1 MDVQDPAR
9 RYKGGSIIGVVLLFL
24 AILAG
29 PYVAANPALASIFTL
44 TKKQIS
50 VIIPIYGFVASV
62 LPIWMLLC
70 PRDYLSTYL
79 KIGTVIMLVVGIFV
93 VQPVLQMPPLTQ
105 FISGGGPIIPGPVF
119 PFVFITIACGA
130 LSGFHAIIASGTT
143 PKMISNEREI
153 LFVGFGA
160 MLTEGVVA
168 IISTFV
174 LSL

>member
-1 MDVQDPAR
+1 MLPAIR
-9 RYKGGSIIGVVLLFL
+9 RWPRYSR
-24 AILAG
+24 
-29 PYVAANPALASIFTL
+29 L

-62 LPIWMLLC
+62 LPVWMLLC

-79 KIGTVIMLVVGIFV
+79 KIGTVVMLVVGIFRGSTRCCRCRRLRSSSTAAGLSF
-93 VQPVLQMPPLTQ
+93 PD
-105 FISGGGPIIPGPVF
+105 PVF

-143 PKMISNEREI
+143 PKMIGNEREI

-168 IISTFV
+168 IMALVAACV
-174 LSL
+174 LGSGRLLCDECACSRHLPNSG